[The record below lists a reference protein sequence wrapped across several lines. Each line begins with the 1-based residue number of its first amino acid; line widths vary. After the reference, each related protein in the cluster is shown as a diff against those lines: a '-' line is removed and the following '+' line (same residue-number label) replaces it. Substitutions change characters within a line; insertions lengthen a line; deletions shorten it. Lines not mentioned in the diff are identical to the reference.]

1 MINFK
6 KYGEWKKGKCEILNI
21 LGPSLDEQDIP
32 RIVYGKFPLVNIK
45 VDGEW
50 ETVICMRGMYYNGID
65 PKKQIVLPR
74 ETIFNSGHGMIY
86 PEISFTTKE
95 LACQFL
101 CYMKIISMKDWNIMS
116 MSGCGAICE
125 DRTFRCY
132 DHV

>member
-1 MINFK
+1 MISFK
-6 KYGEWKKGKCEILNI
+6 RYGEWKRGKCEILNI
-21 LGPSLDEQDIP
+21 LGPSLDERDIP
-32 RIVYGKFPLVNIK
+32 RIVYGKFPLVNIE

-50 ETVICMRGMYYNGID
+50 ETVICMKGEYYGID
-65 PKKQIVLPR
+65 PKKQVVLPK
-74 ETIFNSGHGMIY
+74 ETIFNHGHGRIY

-101 CYMKIISMKDWNIMS
+101 RSMRIIKPDDWDLMR
-116 MSGCGAICE
+116 MTGCGAICE